1 MLEKK
6 MTNRQAR
13 AVETRKKILKA
24 AKGLIAGKGF
34 EGTSIDDIAKAAGV
48 STGSFYTYFKKKEDV
63 VEELSKTDFYRLAE
77 IVNGMENK
85 DILDR
90 LRYYCGHFLGGI
102 EETGIEICRQWIRNN
117 LSPNSMFP
125 GGEAIT
131 KYQYDYRA
139 MQSIL
144 HEAVHRG
151 ELKAGAP
158 VDDLALFINA
168 QLYGLMVAWCMT
180 DGQVKGSEKTGALC
194 ETVIHAA
201 LAPFRQSVSFQGGN
215 SSGICNAE

>member
-6 MTNRQAR
+6 LTNRQAR
-13 AVETRKKILKA
+13 AIETRKKILKA
-24 AKGLIAGKGF
+24 AKALIAEKGF
-34 EGTSIDDIAKAAGV
+34 EDTSIGDIVKAAGV

-63 VEELSKTDFYRLAE
+63 VAELNKTDFYRLAD
-77 IVNGMENK
+77 IVNEMKDK

-90 LRYYCGHFLGGI
+90 LRYYCNHFLEDI
-102 EETGIEICRQWIRNN
+102 EETGIEICRQWVRNN
-117 LSPNSMFP
+117 LSPNNMLL
-125 GGEAIT
+125 GGEEIT

-151 ELKAGAP
+151 ELKTDTP

-180 DGQVKGSEKTGALC
+180 DGQVKGSEKTESLC
-194 ETVIHAA
+194 ETVFNAA
-201 LAPFRQSVSFQGGN
+201 LATCRQ
-215 SSGICNAE
+215 

>member
-13 AVETRKKILKA
+13 AVETRKKIIQA
-24 AKGLIAGKGF
+24 AKKLIAQKGF
-34 EGTSIDDIAKAAGV
+34 EDTSIDDIVKDAGV

-63 VEELSKTDFYRLAE
+63 VEELNRTDFYRLAE
-77 IVNGMENK
+77 IVNNMEEK

-90 LRYYCGHFLGGI
+90 LRYYCRHFLGGI
-102 EETGIEICRQWIRNN
+102 EETGIEICRQWVRNN
-117 LSPNSMFP
+117 LSPNPMLL
-125 GGEAIT
+125 GGEEMA

-144 HEAVHRG
+144 NEAVRRE
-151 ELKAGAP
+151 ELKADTP
-158 VDDLALFINA
+158 VDDFALYFNA

-180 DGQVKGSEKTGALC
+180 DGEIKGSEKTDTLC
-194 ETVIHAA
+194 DTVFKAA
-201 LAPFRQSVSFQGGN
+201 LAPYKQ
-215 SSGICNAE
+215 